1 MTMHETANPRTMG
14 LTQNY
19 PIRGMCAVFP
29 LFTPSHEAAEERGTH
44 VCVQCGFAFN
54 AERLDDLPE
63 CPNCGESRFRT
74 ASIFAPT
81 VVERTDLTGEHEW
94 LAEARAGLHAGA
106 SARISYRDGETVH
119 VLPLSAPVT
128 RIGRSPTA
136 HVRLD
141 DPTVSR
147 RHAMI
152 CDNHGALEL
161 IDDRSLN
168 GVYLNGERV
177 EHAALADG
185 DEIVVGSFHLFVI
198 EP

>member
-1 MTMHETANPRTMG
+1 MALAEF
-14 LTQNY
+14 Y
-19 PIRGMCAVFP
+19 PIKGMWTLSP
-29 LFTPSHEAAEERGTH
+29 LFTPTHEAAEQRGTH
-44 VCVQCGFAFN
+44 ICVQCGFALN

-63 CPNCGESRFRT
+63 CPNCGESQFRT
-74 ASIFAPT
+74 ASMFAPAP
-81 VVERTDLTGEHEW
+81 VERTDLTGEHEW
-94 LAEARAGLHAGA
+94 LDEVRAGLPAGA
-106 SARISYRDGETVH
+106 AARISYRDDEAVY
-119 VLPLSAPVT
+119 VLPLRAPVT

-141 DPTVSR
+141 NPTVSR

-161 IDDRSLN
+161 MDDRSLN

-177 EHAALADG
+177 EHAPLADG
-185 DEIVVGSFHLFVI
+185 DEIVVGSYHLFVI